1 MMVQHP
7 GTDTYAL
14 GPVIEELVEQTKEL
28 YQADSIPWV
37 VGYSGGKDSTAILQ
51 LVWMAL
57 SDLPPNRRSKPVYII
72 STDTLVENPVV
83 AAWVSKSLDI
93 MGQAAKR
100 DGLPFH
106 PRRLT
111 PTLQDSFWVNLIGR
125 GYPAPRHKFRWCTER
140 LKIKPSNQF
149 IVDIVQKNG
158 ECILV
163 LGTRKA
169 ESSQRSNRMQK
180 LEGERTRHQLSPN
193 QSLPNS
199 FVYTPIENWSNDEV
213 WQFLMD
219 FENPWGYRNDDLLA
233 MYRGATKDAECP
245 LVVDTSTPSCGNSRF
260 GCWVCTLVE
269 QDRSMAAMIQND
281 SEKQWMQP
289 LLDLRNELDLTD
301 DRHLRDF
308 RRMAGHVQLYHDRP
322 IPGPYTQESRAH
334 WLQKL
339 LEAQHWIR
347 GNGPKH
353 VRDLEL
359 ISQEELQEIRRIWV
373 LDKHELED
381 SLPRIYEEATGE
393 QYIGAEIVNHH
404 AFGQDEMR
412 ILRDICD
419 EDELHF
425 QLIRELLDIEAG
437 YRTHSRRRGLF
448 DALESAFQRNAY
460 TGIEDAT
467 ARARERRDALK
478 AARDGSPE
486 QLDLTLR
493 NSDSTATP

>member
-111 PTLQDSFWVNLIGR
+111 PALQDSFWVNLIGR

-233 MYRGATKDAECP
+233 MYRGRQRMPSVHWWWIPARQAVETAG
-245 LVVDTSTPSCGNSRF
+245 LVAGSAPSSNRIDP
-260 GCWVCTLVE
+260 W
-269 QDRSMAAMIQND
+269 
-281 SEKQWMQP
+281 
-289 LLDLRNELDLTD
+289 
-301 DRHLRDF
+301 
-308 RRMAGHVQLYHDRP
+308 RP
-322 IPGPYTQESRAH
+322 
-334 WLQKL
+334 
-339 LEAQHWIR
+339 
-347 GNGPKH
+347 
-353 VRDLEL
+353 
-359 ISQEELQEIRRIWV
+359 
-373 LDKHELED
+373 
-381 SLPRIYEEATGE
+381 
-393 QYIGAEIVNHH
+393 
-404 AFGQDEMR
+404 
-412 ILRDICD
+412 
-419 EDELHF
+419 
-425 QLIRELLDIEAG
+425 
-437 YRTHSRRRGLF
+437 
-448 DALESAFQRNAY
+448 
-460 TGIEDAT
+460 
-467 ARARERRDALK
+467 
-478 AARDGSPE
+478 
-486 QLDLTLR
+486 
-493 NSDSTATP
+493 